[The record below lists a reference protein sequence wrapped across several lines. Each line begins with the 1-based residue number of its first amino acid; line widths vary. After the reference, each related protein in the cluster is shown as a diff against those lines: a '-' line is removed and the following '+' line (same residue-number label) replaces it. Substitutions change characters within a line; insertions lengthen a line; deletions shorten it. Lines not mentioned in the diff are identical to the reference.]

1 MTEETVEGNFS
12 LYIFPNTDYIIPL
25 KRMVSPKYQ
34 CMRAFVSMTQETT
47 KTNFPLMYWEN
58 ETYNLRRLHF
68 ISEHSDWLRNFSPQ
82 EVKKGIRDFDARVFP
97 R

>member
-1 MTEETVEGNFS
+1 M
-12 LYIFPNTDYIIPL
+12 L
-25 KRMVSPKYQ
+25 SPKYQ
-34 CMRAFVSMTQETT
+34 CMRAFVSKTQETT

-82 EVKKGIRDFDARVFP
+82 EVKKKAFVTLTHVFS
-97 R
+97 RAKSMILLWLAICLTKVLK